1 MKLVKGLLSLL
12 LVFSLVACA
21 DTNDK
26 KDTFDSA
33 AYVTLMNEYGASGMK
48 AAYNTF
54 LQDGNPEW
62 LYADLGKIDGSYYT
76 AIQNAVNGMTFTEG
90 GTAGNAIARVVLQK
104 GADMV
109 YLYVY
114 DNGTASIRKD
124 SEVVYTVDQAAID
137 TLVTEIS
144 NAFVAYENFRAGK

>member
-21 DTNDK
+21 DTKDK

-54 LQDGNPEW
+54 LQDGNTEW
-62 LYADLGKIDGSYYT
+62 LYSDLSKIDATYYDGIK
-76 AIQNAVNGMTFTEG
+76 AAVEAMEFVEG

-104 GADMV
+104 GADIV

-137 TLVTEIS
+137 ALVTEIT
-144 NAFVAYENFRAGK
+144 NAFVAYEAFRTGK